1 MKMFTKLALVSSM
14 AISANAMAMQS
25 MDDAALSAATGQDGI
40 NIGIGISKIEIAK
53 VLIHD
58 NDGLNYANSSWSG
71 AAPIAGQAGFGGVTG
86 TGTPAVTGTRAGAI
100 VIKGNGISGNVN
112 QTNGI
117 VISTNA
123 AALLPSHNLAD
134 IVIDTDAGSGTGNTA
149 FLNVAAKVS
158 GLNIAIGEIGVS
170 ASNAVGTGPGI
181 RRGATDTAYTAANTT
196 GNYNKI
202 LSGLTLTTGQMTANV
217 QLGAAPQGAMIKL
230 NTTMTGGLTI
240 TNLGIYDASS
250 KGATVGYTAGTDGI
264 LGTVDDVA
272 VVSATDGEIRI
283 DSIKV
288 ADANGANLTVN
299 ADVSVVGES
308 AAGANN
314 GYLKISAMNTA
325 SDMYVKG
332 VHLGSATAG
341 SIGDIEVQGLNV
353 YNGAAGT
360 TPGAIIK
367 ISGH

>member
-25 MDDAALSAATGQDGI
+25 MDDAALSATTGQDGI
-40 NIGIGISKIEIAK
+40 NIGLGISKVTIEK
-53 VLIHD
+53 VLVHD
-58 NDGLNYANSSWSG
+58 NDGLDYTNSSWSG
-71 AAPIAGQAGFGGVTG
+71 PAPTAGQAGFGGTG
-86 TGTPAVTGTRAGAI
+86 NDGAI
-100 VIKGNGISGNVN
+100 VIKGNGITGDVN

-117 VISTNA
+117 VISANA

-170 ASNAVGTGPGI
+170 ASNAVGTTV
-181 RRGATDTAYTAANTT
+181 RRGAKDT
-196 GNYNKI
+196 GVGSNYNAI
-202 LSGLTLTTGQMTANV
+202 LSGLKITTGTMDANI

-230 NTTMTGGLTI
+230 STTMVGGLEI
-240 TNLGIYDASS
+240 ADLGIYDASS
-250 KGATVGYTAGTDGI
+250 IGNVVGWSNPTTPINSTLA
-264 LGTVDDVA
+264 
-272 VVSATDGEIRI
+272 GEIRI
-283 DSIKV
+283 DSIKL

-353 YNGAAGT
+353 YNGASGT

>member
-25 MDDAALSAATGQDGI
+25 MDDAALSATTGQDGI
-40 NIGIGISKIEIAK
+40 NIGLGISKVTIEK
-53 VLIHD
+53 VLVHD
-58 NDGLNYANSSWSG
+58 NDGLNYANSSWVG
-71 AAPIAGQAGFGGVTG
+71 AAPTAGQAGFGGVTG
-86 TGTPAVTGTRAGAI
+86 TGSPAVTGTRAGAI
-100 VIKGNGISGNVN
+100 VIKGNGISGDVN
-112 QTNGI
+112 ENHGI
-117 VISTNA
+117 VISANA

-170 ASNAVGTGPGI
+170 ASNAVGTTV
-181 RRGATDTAYTAANTT
+181 RRGAKDT
-196 GNYNKI
+196 GVGSNYNAI
-202 LSGLTLTTGQMTANV
+202 LSGLKITTGTMDANI

-230 NTTMTGGLTI
+230 STTMVGGLEI
-240 TNLGIYDASS
+240 ADLGIYDASS
-250 KGATVGYTAGTDGI
+250 IGNVVGWSNPTTPINSTLA
-264 LGTVDDVA
+264 
-272 VVSATDGEIRI
+272 GEIRI
-283 DSIKV
+283 DSIKL

-353 YNGAAGT
+353 YNGASGT

>member
-1 MKMFTKLALVSSM
+1 MPAVLYVAGDPEVVAGTK
-14 AISANAMAMQS
+14 
-25 MDDAALSAATGQDGI
+25 
-40 NIGIGISKIEIAK
+40 K
-53 VLIHD
+53 VGD
-58 NDGLNYANSSWSG
+58 
-71 AAPIAGQAGFGGVTG
+71 VK
-86 TGTPAVTGTRAGAI
+86 TPAVPAVPASMGWGGTSTDGAI

-123 AALLPSHNLAD
+123 AALLPSQNLAD
-134 IVIDTDAGSGTGNTA
+134 IVIDTDAGAGGGNTA
-149 FLNVAAKVS
+149 FLNVAAEVS

-170 ASNAVGTGPGI
+170 ASNAVGTTV
-181 RRGATDTAYTAANTT
+181 RRGADDTN
-196 GNYNKI
+196 NYNAI
-202 LSGLTLTTGQMTANV
+202 LSGLTLTTGQMNANV

-230 NTTMTGGLTI
+230 STTMTGGLEI
-240 TNLGIYDASS
+240 ANLGIYDSS
-250 KGATVGYTAGTDGI
+250 TIGQNVGYTAGPDSI

-272 VVSATDGEIRI
+272 VNSTLKGEIRI

-288 ADANGANLTVN
+288 ADANGPNLTVN

-308 AAGANN
+308 AAGAKN

-353 YNGAAGT
+353 YNGATGT